1 MKKSILL
8 GAAALAAIA
17 LSAPQAADAG
27 ELKIGGYYQFRAA
40 SMDNTPSDAIGEETA
55 NYWAQRLQ
63 LNLDMKAS
71 DKSHAHAIVRAL
83 DSSHVDGADSTVT
96 AADAQAEWVIRQM
109 WLETEAWGVGLKVGS
124 MPIALNDGILVNH
137 DVTSYGSI
145 LLSKNFGGVTVV
157 GANVKVNEGDPTM
170 TVGPAGGNHKDVDL
184 WVLSAL
190 GKFNTVD
197 YQVTGAFMNEE
208 SGFVGA
214 GAAPIYGIVGNGTG
228 LKLNGGDN
236 VSDGWLA
243 LTLGTNIQGIDVTGT
258 AIYETGMDNV
268 TAGSQLENDGFMFG
282 VRAKGKTGFGGWNA
296 YAMYGSEDFTAV
308 VPGGDMTFWSP
319 TWDMG
324 GPGSVDLMK
333 SALTGVN
340 NNSVA
345 TSQSNIWGLGA
356 GLSINAGAWTIK
368 PSLDYAQI
376 VEERVSS
383 NTLVGPVFVKYDS
396 AWGGTLAFST
406 KIQEGTTLD
415 LSGSWVDPN
424 SSNLVAGTT
433 EDTLHYLQASVKMDF

>member
-8 GAAALAAIA
+8 GAAALAAVA
-17 LSAPQAADAG
+17 LAAPQAADAG
-27 ELKIGGYYQFRAA
+27 ELKIGGYYQFRAT
-40 SMDNTPSDAIGEETA
+40 SMDNNPADAIGEESA

-71 DKSHAHAIVRAL
+71 DKSHAHAVVRAL
-83 DSSHVDGADSTVT
+83 DSNHVDGADSTVT

-145 LLSKNFGGVTVV
+145 LMSKNFGGVTVV
-157 GANVKVNEGDPTM
+157 GADVKVNEGN
-170 TVGPAGGNHKDVDL
+170 PAMSVATANGNHMDVDL

-197 YQVTGAFMNEE
+197 YQVTGAYLNQETML
-208 SGFVGA
+208 SAA
-214 GAAPIYGIVGNGTG
+214 GAAMAYGAANGTG
-228 LKLNGGDN
+228 LKLAGNEN
-236 VSDGWLA
+236 ISDGWLA
-243 LTLGTNIQGIDVTGT
+243 LTLGGNIQGIDVTGT

-268 TAGSQLENDGFMFG
+268 TAGSQLEDDGFMFG
-282 VRAKGKTGFGGWNA
+282 ARAKGKTGFGGWNA

-308 VPGGDMTFWSP
+308 VPGGDQTFWSS

-324 GPGSVDLMK
+324 GAGSVDLMK
-333 SALTGVN
+333 SALTGAN
-340 NNSVA
+340 NNSLA

-356 GLSINAGAWTIK
+356 GLSVNAGAWTIK

-383 NTLVGPVFVKYDS
+383 NTPVANFVKYDS

-424 SSNLVAGTT
+424 SSDLVVGTT
-433 EDTLHYLQASVKMDF
+433 EDIMHYVQASVKMDF